1 MAKTL
6 AHYLAD
12 LRLDL
17 ADTGALWSDAQLTRS
32 LERAVSDLTRFRPLE
47 KSIELVIDAEV
58 TSESF
63 TTPAASD
70 PDYYVDAYDISAV
83 TDDQVATAT
92 STFRPDVPRP
102 VIITVTDADLSI
114 TQLHIIV
121 KGYDVSNAYIE
132 ESFWLEGGLVQ
143 TGNKYFALV
152 TEVEIDEITGNGAS
166 DLLDAGTGSNE
177 GVWVQLGNPSIKFQT
192 DSISSFARDTAYEMD
207 YSGGR
212 ISMKSGGTL
221 VVATAYTITYT
232 KSRIDV
238 DISSLQDDLI
248 RIDRVEYPVGEVHQN
263 FSNKDVWGNILTI
276 IGDANTQ
283 IEMSDAEHVMIRYY
297 AQQSAP
303 NDQSP
308 GSYPEFLDSTVQL
321 VASAYAL
328 FIKALQYEHAAVT
341 SITAV
346 GTALTNVTKYLNN
359 NSQEDAAEMLKNIT
373 DDVAE
378 LRTKIRVAADA
389 MATDLAA
396 VITVDLDQATVG
408 ASGLLETGDDTIDQ
422 LNDGENVPAL
432 FAEYS
437 RTRTQIAG
445 ARLQTAAILAQEV
458 AGRLNDASLY
468 LGQSAGYAKIAED
481 FLAQS
486 NQYQTEANSNLLLAD
501 RWRTEAIER
510 RNEAFVFWANPT
522 NYAASFVSGA
532 RSQTQ

>member
-1 MAKTL
+1 MSKTI
-6 AHYLAD
+6 AHYRTDIRTD
-12 LRLDL
+12 LK
-17 ADTGALWSDAQLTRS
+17 DTAAIWSDAELDRCI
-32 LERAVSDLTRFRPLE
+32 ERAVSDLTRFRPLE
-47 KSIELVIDAEV
+47 KTLEVTIDAIV

-70 PDYYVDAYDISAV
+70 PNLYVDDDDISAI
-83 TDDQVATAT
+83 DDGDLPTLTGV
-92 STFRPDVPRP
+92 FRPDVPRP
-102 VIITVTDADLSI
+102 VLVTVTDADASI
-114 TQLHIIV
+114 TQLVIIV
-121 KGYDVSNAYIE
+121 KGYDVDNSYIE
-132 ESFWLEGGLVQ
+132 EYFYLEGGLVQ

-152 TEVEIDEITGNGAS
+152 TEVEIDEITGEAAG
-166 DLLDAGTGSNE
+166 DKLDVGTGAAN
-177 GVWVQLGNPSIKFQT
+177 GVFVQLANPSIKFSSEAIT
-192 DSISSFARDTAYEMD
+192 SFALDTD
-207 YSGGR
+207 YIMNYARGR
-212 ISMKSGGTL
+212 IAMKSGGGL
-221 VVATAYTITYT
+221 SVATAYTIGYT
-232 KSRIDV
+232 KSRIDI
-238 DISSLQDDLI
+238 DLASIIDDLI
-248 RIDRVEYPVGEVHQN
+248 RIDRVEYPTGDIQQN
-263 FSNKDVWGNILTI
+263 FANKEIWGSILTLT
-276 IGDANTQ
+276 GDANTQ
-283 IEMSDAEHVMIRYY
+283 VETTDSEHVLVKYY
-297 AQQSAP
+297 GEQSPP
-303 NDQSP
+303 NDQSR

-346 GTALTNVTKYLNN
+346 DAALINVTKYLNN
-359 NSQEDAAEMLKNIT
+359 NSQEDAVEMLKNIT

-408 ASGLLETGDDTIDQ
+408 ASGLLETGDDTIDK
-422 LNDGENVPAL
+422 LNDGMNVPAL
-432 FAEYS
+432 YAEYS
-437 RTRTQIAG
+437 RTRTQVAG

-486 NQYQTEANSNLLLAD
+486 NQYQTEANSNLVLAD